1 MLRKRARERR
11 RLEEIREAGPE
22 QQNVSNGSQFMKKMV
37 ELQATMEESF
47 TDDQKLAFEF
57 GSAYL
62 KVYQELESELRDT
75 AGQSMNDQ
83 PEKAEDSDRTLNAS
97 DFEVKDISIKGHSR
111 SP

>member
-57 GSAYL
+57 GSEGLPRIGKRA
-62 KVYQELESELRDT
+62 EGHGRSEH
-75 AGQSMNDQ
+75 
-83 PEKAEDSDRTLNAS
+83 E
-97 DFEVKDISIKGHSR
+97 
-111 SP
+111 